1 MNQFITLA
9 RAALLNIAQ
18 IQEFRETPRLPPGLE
33 PLRRTVSVDELSTE
47 FATDPPRQPASTAR
61 IRQEN
66 GEFVRNVEIFGDHP
80 HPAFGHVNDRA
91 VTRQGANPELDLRH
105 APICSTIASASI
117 C

>member
-18 IQEFRETPRLPPGLE
+18 FQGFRGLPRLPPGLV
-33 PLRRTVSVDELSTE
+33 LLQRAVSVDELSAE

-61 IRQEN
+61 VRQKYREL
-66 GEFVRNVEIFGDHP
+66 VRNVEIFGDHP
-80 HPAFGHVNDRA
+80 HSAFGHVNDRA
-91 VTRQGANPELDLRH
+91 ITRQGADPELDLRH
-105 APICSTIASASI
+105 APIGSAFASASI